1 MARRNTGNAAEPS
14 EQILEFSRGLHPILL
29 RADAAAFSRY
39 LSRWEDVIGD
49 TAELTA
55 TPPEQLRRTMAALLR
70 RPQQFGLPPWP
81 AVPSAPPPGPP
92 VELFPPAPAAAP
104 QPSPRPVGRSAPPAA
119 HPGPAP
125 AGAPAA
131 RTGAASRHTP
141 PPPAPEPAP
150 EPAATLDGGSYQLDM
165 LTGELVPV
173 AERML
178 AEAPAPAPYEAP
190 GVQPAGQR
198 KRRRR
203 RPPAGMEQLAFWSA
217 PASGE

>member
-1 MARRNTGNAAEPS
+1 MARRNAGTAAEPS

-49 TAELTA
+49 TADLTS

-81 AVPSAPPPGPP
+81 AVPAAPPPGPP
-92 VELFPPAPAAAP
+92 VELFPPAPAAEPRVPRSP
-104 QPSPRPVGRSAPPAA
+104 QPDARGAA
-119 HPGPAP
+119 SPAP
-125 AGAPAA
+125 AGLAPPVRPASTA
-131 RTGAASRHTP
+131 RPA
-141 PPPAPEPAP
+141 PPAPEPV
-150 EPAATLDGGSYQLDM
+150 ATLDGGSYQLDM

-173 AERML
+173 PERTL
-178 AEAPAPAPYEAP
+178 AEAPAGAPYEAP
-190 GVQPAGQR
+190 GVPSPGQR

-203 RPPAGMEQLAFWSA
+203 RAPAGMEQLGFWSA
-217 PASGE
+217 RASGE